1 MSGAGPGMAFAG
13 VWRATPSALLDRA
26 AAPTTRNPTM
36 TTLTSP
42 LSAADA
48 APVGTAPAP
57 SVWALRAPLALT
69 VAALFG
75 WLLWSVSARQ
85 ALLLLVGVGLGWG
98 LAAARFGFT
107 TGWRMLVEQRDPA
120 GVYGQ
125 LVLLALLAALSMP
138 MLGHFPETHAAL
150 GPLSVSLL
158 VGAFVFGL
166 CMQIADGCG
175 SGTLYKAGLGV
186 PLNMAILP
194 MFAIGSFLG
203 SVQLNDWLALGA
215 LEPVGLV
222 DRLGAWPALGATLV
236 ALAVVA
242 AGVAAWTGKGLR
254 GVPRR
259 WFWGALVLALFAA
272 LNLFIAGQPW
282 GVVYGFGLWAA
293 KAATALGLF
302 DPTHNAFWSDP
313 GHAQRLQQ
321 TLLLDVT
328 SITNIGILAGA
339 LWVAPKRP
347 QNARPL
353 TGKQWLIG
361 LIAGLLMG
369 YSSRLAFGCNVGAM
383 VSGISTG
390 SLHGWIWVPMAFLG
404 TLVGLRV
411 RRHFQF

>member
-1 MSGAGPGMAFAG
+1 MNTLAP
-13 VWRATPSALLDRA
+13 ALDA
-26 AAPTTRNPTM
+26 AAPTR
-36 TTLTSP
+36 
-42 LSAADA
+42 AARW
-48 APVGTAPAP
+48 
-57 SVWALRAPLALT
+57 SQRLPLAIAVL
-69 VAALFG
+69 ALFG

-85 ALLLLVGVGLGWG
+85 ALLLLVGVGLGAV
-98 LAAARFGFT
+98 LAGARFGFT

-125 LVLLALLAALSMP
+125 LLLLALLSALSMP
-138 MLGHFPETHAAL
+138 LLARFPETTAAL

-194 MFAIGSFLG
+194 LFALGSFAG
-203 SVQLNDWLALGA
+203 SAHLNDWLALGA
-215 LEPVGLV
+215 LPPVGLV
-222 DRLGAWPALGATLV
+222 SAFGAGGALAATGV
-236 ALAVVA
+236 ALALIA
-242 AGVAAWTGKGLR
+242 LGVGRWSGQRLDLR
-254 GVPRR
+254 RLPRR
-259 WFWGALVLALFAA
+259 WLWGALGLALLAA
-272 LNLFIAGQPW
+272 LNLLIAGQPW

-302 DPTHNAFWSDP
+302 DPAANAFWSDP
-313 GHAQRLQQ
+313 GHAERLSQ

-339 LWVAPKRP
+339 LWVSARRP
-347 QNARPL
+347 EPPRPL
-353 TGKQWLIG
+353 TSAQWAIG
-361 LIAGLLMG
+361 LLAGFAMG

-390 SLHGWIWVPMAFLG
+390 SLHGWLWVPLAFAG
-404 TLVGLRV
+404 TLIGLRV
-411 RRHFQF
+411 RRRFGF

>member
-1 MSGAGPGMAFAG
+1 MS
-13 VWRATPSALLDRA
+13 
-26 AAPTTRNPTM
+26 
-36 TTLTSP
+36 TLVTSP
-42 LSAADA
+42 GATVAAGA
-48 APVGTAPAP
+48 TRAP
-57 SVWALRAPLALT
+57 SLWAQRLPIAAVVL
-69 VAALFG
+69 ALFG
-75 WLLWSVSARQ
+75 WLLWSVSSRQ

-107 TGWRMLVEQRDPA
+107 TGWRILVEQRDPS

-125 LVLLALLAALSMP
+125 IILLALLAAVSMP
-138 MLGHFPETHAAL
+138 MLAHFPETHAAL
-150 GPLSVSLL
+150 GPPSISLL

-186 PLNMAILP
+186 PLNMGILP
-194 MFAIGSFLG
+194 LFALGSFLG
-203 SVQLNDWLALGA
+203 SVHLNGWLALGA

-222 DRLGAWPALGATLV
+222 QSFGATGALLATLAALTMV
-236 ALAVVA
+236 AVAV
-242 AGVAAWTGKGLR
+242 GLWSGQR
-254 GVPRR
+254 FSLRRMPRR
-259 WFWGALVLALFAA
+259 WVGGAVVLALFAA
-272 LNLFIAGQPW
+272 LNLLIAGQPW

-302 DPTHNAFWSDP
+302 DPTQNAFWSDP
-313 GHAQRLQQ
+313 GHAQRLSQ

-339 LWVAPKRP
+339 LWVAPRRP
-347 QNARPL
+347 QDAKPL
-353 TGKQWLIG
+353 TGQQWLIG
-361 LIAGLLMG
+361 LAAGFIMG

-404 TLVGLRV
+404 TLIGIRV
-411 RRHFQF
+411 RRRFGF